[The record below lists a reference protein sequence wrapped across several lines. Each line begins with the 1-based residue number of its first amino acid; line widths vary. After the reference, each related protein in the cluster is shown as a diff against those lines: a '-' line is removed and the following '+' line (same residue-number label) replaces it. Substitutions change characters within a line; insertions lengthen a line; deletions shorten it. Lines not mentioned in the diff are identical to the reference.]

1 MNLAIYHHRR
11 LPKPVQWL
19 AAVLPLLV
27 IALGVLAIRPDWHAA
42 MHVQTPDA
50 SHHDHGHSRDPG
62 TDERGCAIELFA
74 SGLVDSVDS
83 LSLMVQPVT
92 TNSLILLAPSER
104 PSFASSHVEP
114 PGRAPPSLS

>member
-1 MNLAIYHHRR
+1 MNLAICHHRR

-19 AAVLPLLV
+19 AIALPLWV

-50 SHHDHGHSRDPG
+50 SHHDHGHPRNTG
-62 TDERGCAIELFA
+62 TDERGCAIQLFA

-83 LSLMVQPVT
+83 FSLMVQPAT
-92 TNSLILLAPSER
+92 ASSLILLAPSER
-104 PSFASSHVEP
+104 PSFASSHLEP